1 MPGKVPPPA
10 SQADPATRFNPFTAL
25 GPGLITGAADD
36 DPSGIATYSQA
47 GARFGFAMLWAVVL
61 IYPFMATFQ
70 LICAE
75 IARVSGRGLAANM
88 KRSFPAAIAGT
99 VVLLLLVANT
109 LNIAADIA
117 AMGAAAEL
125 VTGLPHRGFTIGFA
139 LVSLLLQLFVPYHIY
154 VNYLKWLTLSLFA
167 YVGVI
172 ILIDVPWATV
182 ARSIVWPQMPMT
194 AAAATM
200 VVAILGTTISPYL
213 FFWQAAQEVEDAG
226 ARHERPLKRDPAHA
240 ETEFRRM
247 RIDTWGGTGF
257 THLIA
262 IAIMISTAV
271 TLHAAGI
278 TTITT
283 AAEAAEAL
291 RPLAGD
297 FAFALFATG
306 IIATGMLAVPV
317 LAGSAAYA
325 LSEVMGWR
333 TGLELKPRQARH
345 FYGVISLAVLAAVGL
360 DFLNVDPMVALFW
373 SAVVNGVVAVPVMSV
388 IMLLASRRSVMGS
401 FAVAGWHK
409 RLGWAATV
417 VMAVAAAV
425 MFATL

>member
-1 MPGKVPPPA
+1 METPPK
-10 SQADPATRFNPFTAL
+10 RFNPFTAL

-47 GARFGFAMLWAVVL
+47 GARFGFAMLWSVVL

-75 IARVSGRGLAANM
+75 VARVSGSGLAANM
-88 KRSFPAAIAGT
+88 KDSFPRAIAVG
-99 VVLLLLVANT
+99 VVLLLLIANT

-125 VTGLPHRGFTIGFA
+125 VTGLPHRGFTIGLA
-139 LVSLLLQLFVPYHIY
+139 LLSLGLQLFVPYHLY
-154 VNYLKWLTLSLFA
+154 VRYLKWLTLALFA
-167 YVGVI
+167 YVGVVL
-172 ILIDVPWATV
+172 LIDVPWAAV
-182 ARSIVWPQMPMT
+182 ARSIVWPQMPLT
-194 AAAATM
+194 GAAATM
-200 VVAILGTTISPYL
+200 LVAILGTTISPYL
-213 FFWQAAQEVEDAG
+213 FFWQAAQEIEDAA
-226 ARHERPLKRDPAHA
+226 ARHERPLKRDHEHA
-240 ETEFRRM
+240 ATEFRRM

-271 TLHAAGI
+271 TLNAAGI
-278 TTITT
+278 TNITT
-283 AAEAAEAL
+283 AAQAAEAL

-306 IIATGMLAVPV
+306 IIATGLLAVPV

-333 TGLELKPRQARH
+333 AGLELKPRQARH
-345 FYGVISLAVLAAVGL
+345 FYGVISLAVLAALGL
-360 DFLNVDPMVALFW
+360 DFLNVDPMIALFW
-373 SAVVNGVVAVPVMSV
+373 SAVVNGVVAVPVMTV
-388 IMLLASRRSVMGS
+388 IMLLAGRRSVMGS
-401 FAVAGWHK
+401 FAVTGPHK
-409 RLGWAATV
+409 WLGWAATV
-417 VMAVAAAV
+417 VMGAAAAV

>member
-1 MPGKVPPPA
+1 METPPK
-10 SQADPATRFNPFTAL
+10 RFNPFTAL

-47 GARFGFAMLWAVVL
+47 GARFGFAMLWSVVL

-75 IARVSGRGLAANM
+75 VARVSGRGLAANM
-88 KRSFPAAIAGT
+88 KTSFPRAIAAA
-99 VVLLLLVANT
+99 VVLLLLIANT

-125 VTGLPHRGFTIGFA
+125 VTGLPHRGFTIGLA
-139 LVSLLLQLFVPYHIY
+139 LLSLGLQLFVPYHLY
-154 VNYLKWLTLSLFA
+154 VRYLKWLTLALFA
-167 YVGVI
+167 YVGVVL
-172 ILIDVPWATV
+172 LIDAPWGVV
-182 ARSIVWPQMPMT
+182 ARSVVWPQMPMT
-194 AAAATM
+194 GAAATM
-200 VVAILGTTISPYL
+200 LVAILGTTISPYL
-213 FFWQAAQEVEDAG
+213 FFWQAAQEIEDAA
-226 ARHERPLKRDPAHA
+226 ARHERPLKRDHA
-240 ETEFRRM
+240 LAAAEFRRM

-271 TLHAAGI
+271 TLNAAGI
-278 TTITT
+278 TNITT
-283 AAEAAEAL
+283 AAQAAEAL

-306 IIATGMLAVPV
+306 IIATGLLAVPV

-345 FYGVISLAVLAAVGL
+345 FYGVISLAVLAALGL
-360 DFLNVDPMVALFW
+360 DFLNVDPMIALFW
-373 SAVVNGVVAVPVMSV
+373 SAVVNGVVAVPVMTV

-401 FAVAGWHK
+401 FAVTGLHK
-409 RLGWAATV
+409 WLGWAATL
-417 VMAVAAAV
+417 VMGVAAAV

>member
-1 MPGKVPPPA
+1 LSDEAP
-10 SQADPATRFNPFTAL
+10 DETRFNPFTAL

-47 GARFGFAMLWAVVL
+47 GARFGFAMLWSVVL
-61 IYPFMATFQ
+61 IYPFMATIQ

-75 IARVSGRGLAANM
+75 IARVSGKGLAANM
-88 KRSFPAAIAGT
+88 KASFPVAIAAS
-99 VVLLLLVANT
+99 VVVLLLVANT

-125 VTGLPHRGFTIGFA
+125 VTGWPHRLFTIGFA
-139 LVSLLLQLFVPYHIY
+139 LLSLGLQLFVPYHIY
-154 VNYLKWLTLSLFA
+154 VSYLKWLTLSLFA

-172 ILIDVPWATV
+172 LLIDVPWAEVTHALV
-182 ARSIVWPQMPMT
+182 FPNLPLT

-200 VVAILGTTISPYL
+200 LVAILGTTISPYL
-213 FFWQAAQEVEDAG
+213 FFWQAAQEHEDAT
-226 ARHERPLKRDPAHA
+226 AHHDRPLKRDHAHA
-240 ETEFRRM
+240 AAQFRRM
-247 RIDTWGGTGF
+247 RYDTWGGTAF

-271 TLHAAGI
+271 TLNAAGI

-283 AAEAAEAL
+283 AADAAEAL

-297 FAFALFATG
+297 FAFALFALG
-306 IIATGMLAVPV
+306 IIATGMLAVPI

-333 TGLELKPRQARH
+333 AGLELKPRQARH
-345 FYGVISLAVLAAVGL
+345 FYGVITLALFAAVGL
-360 DFLNVDPMVALFW
+360 DFLNVDPMIALVW
-373 SAVVNGVVAVPVMSV
+373 SAVVNGVVAVPVMVV
-388 IMLLASRRSVMGS
+388 IMLLAGRRSVMGIYT
-401 FAVAGWHK
+401 VKRWHK
-409 RLGWAATV
+409 GLGWAATGL
-417 VMAVAAAV
+417 MALASVV